1 MSMKKYFLS
10 AGKATLIAMLGV
22 WAGMANEVNAHP
34 TVVRNTLAVEIGEV
48 DRAIASL
55 PANRERQLAAEINW
69 ARTQPAAY
77 ADWLETLRPY
87 YNGMILSL
95 PGAGRIRTYEGIA
108 ALEEAIAL
116 LRSQSP
122 LLPLRLSTGM
132 SQGARDGVTN
142 LESGAE
148 GVGDRISRYG
158 SWSGSALELISSSQQ
173 SAAMTVA
180 AWLINDGD
188 RNRPMRTTLLSSQ
201 LEFFGIGC
209 GDRPDSTQLCAIN
222 YATAY
227 TEQNGSTAS
236 LSETPTVRQSMTLE
250 GAPTAIVPPA
260 VSIAA
265 EAGLASDPMPAP
277 LIPSKRSSEPELAEP
292 SHHPAIAPIVTP
304 DVVDPLQ
311 PTLQVPTPM
320 LMAAIAQ
327 TNYFSTLADAEFLD
341 GQELELI
348 AEANRLRDN
357 PVAYAAELENLV
369 QYFDGHL
376 LRLPGLPPLE
386 TIEGVP
392 AIEEAVA
399 ALRQLS
405 SLPPLQLSN
414 GLSLAAA
421 DHARDLGT
429 AGRGGHTG
437 HDGSTPFERISRYG
451 IWNATSGSTAGENI
465 SFSPWVSAYWHILQ
479 WVIDDGV
486 SNRGHREALLRSRYQ
501 FTGTACHQH
510 AVYGNVCV
518 MTYASDYTEGD

>member
-1 MSMKKYFLS
+1 M
-10 AGKATLIAMLGV
+10 TLLGV

-34 TVVRNTLAVEIGEV
+34 TVVSNTLAVEIGQA

-55 PANRERQLAAEINW
+55 PASRERQLAAEINW

-122 LLPLRLSTGM
+122 LLPLRLSIGL
-132 SQGARDGVTN
+132 SQGARDGVTSS
-142 LESGAE
+142 ESGAGGVG

-209 GDRPDSTQLCAIN
+209 GDRPDGTQLCAIN

-227 TEQNGSTAS
+227 TEQNGSMAS
-236 LSETPTVRQSMTLE
+236 PSETPTVRQSMTLD
-250 GAPTAIVPPA
+250 GVPTAIVPTAIVPPA

-265 EAGLASDPMPAP
+265 EAGLASDPTPTP
-277 LIPSKRSSEPELAEP
+277 STPSKRSSEPELAAP
-292 SHHPAIAPIVTP
+292 SHHPATAPIVPP

-341 GQELELI
+341 AQELELI

-357 PVAYAAELENLV
+357 PVAYAAELENLL

-392 AIEEAVA
+392 AVEEAVA

-451 IWNATSGSTAGENI
+451 TWDATSGSTAGENI

-486 SNRGHREALLRSRYQ
+486 SNRGHREALLRPRYQ

-518 MTYASDYTEGD
+518 MIYASDYTEGD